1 MQVTIGDNIYAVGKL
16 DPIRQ
21 FHVAR
26 RLAPALIA
34 LGAASVDVL
43 KRGGNLSDAAAVA
56 AIGPLVEV
64 VAQMSDADSEYVLKS
79 CLSVVSRRSGDGWA
93 PAQNAQGG
101 LMFQD
106 IDITVMLRLAF
117 EVVRD
122 NLGNFIPALQ
132 DSAQPE
138 TAPSA

>member
-1 MQVTIGDNIYAVGKL
+1 MQLTIGDNIYTAGKL
-16 DPIRQ
+16 DAIRQ

-34 LGAASVDVL
+34 LGASAVDVL
-43 KRGGNLSDAAAVA
+43 KRGGDLSDAAAVA

-64 VAQMSDADSEYVLKS
+64 VAQMSDADSEYVLKT

-93 PAQNAQGG
+93 PVQNAQGG

-117 EVVRD
+117 EVVRG
-122 NLGNFIPALQ
+122 NLGNFMPALP
-132 DSAQPE
+132 DPIAGATPP
-138 TAPSA
+138 A